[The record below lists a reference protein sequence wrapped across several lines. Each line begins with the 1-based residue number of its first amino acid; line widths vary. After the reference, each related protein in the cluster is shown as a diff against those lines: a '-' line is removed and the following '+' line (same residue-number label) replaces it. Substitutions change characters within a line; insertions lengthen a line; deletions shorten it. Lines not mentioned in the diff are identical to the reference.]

1 VAKQTE
7 TKQTNKQILGIHHI
21 TAIAGD
27 RKPTSISTR
36 ACWGYVW

>member
-21 TAIAGD
+21 PGD
-27 RKPTSISTR
+27 RKPTSISTP